1 MQWSVA
7 LGSAFYRGGKAII
20 RSTTELYAIV
30 FDLSTV
36 FYDVLS
42 AMKRRSGICLLYG
55 RKGVYEEC
63 SALSTTELYAIVF
76 DLSTVFY
83 DVLSAMTRSI
93 GSCFL

>member
-1 MQWSVA
+1 
-7 LGSAFYRGGKAII
+7 
-20 RSTTELYAIV
+20 
-30 FDLSTV
+30 
-36 FYDVLS
+36 
-42 AMKRRSGICLLYG
+42 MKRRSGICLLYG